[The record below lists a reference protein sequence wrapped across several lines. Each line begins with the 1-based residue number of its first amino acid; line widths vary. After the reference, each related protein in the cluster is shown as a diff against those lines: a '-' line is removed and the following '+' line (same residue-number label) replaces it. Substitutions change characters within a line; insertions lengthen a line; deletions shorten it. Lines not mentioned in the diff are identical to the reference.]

1 MSVPSA
7 QQIDN
12 LTYKY
17 IQGIPYT
24 STNASTSTER
34 AGSAFP
40 KIASNNIMANAIPS
54 TAPFIS
60 SPNTYPTTGFTVT
73 SFATIPTIT
82 NPDGST
88 VTNVS
93 GGIDYQPT
101 GTFSYLAYYVNLPLK
116 AVDST
121 NCAYWDAS
129 TNLTSTATISATNRL
144 AGAIPSNYDP
154 ASSSYKIYVF
164 KSDNSSNAI
173 DPGGAN
179 GWYFDPNAGF
189 LVFNSPQPNATV
201 PTVTF
206 WRYEGTYGLGTG
218 SQWTTSGNNIF
229 YNNGNV
235 GIGINT
241 PRSKLDVIC
250 NPSSNTNYNNMISGL
265 RVGSGLDPF
274 DGMFLFINPNGTD
287 YNNAYPCIQSAIDT
301 DLPGNTFYRSLGLNP
316 FGGNVGIGTTNPTF
330 VLDVSGTIRATGQIS
345 ALSFNAT
352 SDYRFKNNVQPI
364 DPNKTV
370 DDLRPV
376 EYDLS
381 SGTHDMGFIA
391 HEVQDIFPFLVNG
404 EKDNETLQSL
414 NYNGFIA
421 LLVKEIQLIKKR
433 IKNLEDKIDNK

>member
-1 MSVPSA
+1 MSVPTSD
-7 QQIDN
+7 QINN

-24 STNASTSTER
+24 STDARTSAER

-54 TAPFIS
+54 TAPFVS
-60 SPNTYPTTGFTVT
+60 SPNTYPPSGFTVT
-73 SFATIPTIT
+73 SFATIPNIA
-82 NPDGST
+82 NPDGSI
-88 VTNVS
+88 VTNVR
-93 GGIDYQPT
+93 GGIDYQPI
-101 GTFSYLAYYVNLPLK
+101 GTFSYLSYYVNLPLK

-154 ASSSYKIYVF
+154 ATSSYKIYVF

-173 DPGGAN
+173 DSGGDN

-189 LVFNSPQPNATV
+189 LVFNTPQSNNTV
-201 PTVTF
+201 PTITF

-218 SQWTTSGNNIF
+218 SQWTTSGNNI
-229 YNNGNV
+229 YYSLTGLVGNV
-235 GIGINT
+235 GIG
-241 PRSKLDVIC
+241 R
-250 NPSSNTNYNNMISGL
+250 
-265 RVGSGLDPF
+265 
-274 DGMFLFINPNGTD
+274 TD
-287 YNNAYPCIQSAIDT
+287 
-301 DLPGNTFYRSLGLNP
+301 
-316 FGGNVGIGTTNPTF
+316 PTF
-330 VLDVSGTIRATGQIS
+330 VLDVSGTIRSNQQIT

-421 LLVKEIQLIKKR
+421 LLVKEIQVLKER
-433 IKNLEDKIDNK
+433 IKNLEEKMNSKNANV